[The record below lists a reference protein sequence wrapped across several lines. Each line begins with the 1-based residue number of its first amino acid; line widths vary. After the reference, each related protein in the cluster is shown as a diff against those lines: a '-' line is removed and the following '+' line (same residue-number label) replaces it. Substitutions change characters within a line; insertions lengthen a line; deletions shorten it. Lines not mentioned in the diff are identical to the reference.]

1 MRAMDDLTKLRN
13 HYYHEYKNALDAK
26 VIQQRRDIQKK
37 SDELKRKIEMKK
49 LQEVCVFV
57 TKVFNFVQFC
67 RKTKHSQ
74 ASKWVDQHVWQ
85 HVTSLAADLVKLYT
99 EPEQ

>member
-67 RKTKHSQ
+67 RKNTFRHQ
-74 ASKWVDQHVWQ
+74 NEL
-85 HVTSLAADLVKLYT
+85 TSMFGSMLLV
-99 EPEQ
+99 